1 MPGRVSRR
9 LRGPWRALLQ
19 RLFNRLERLRDDS
32 LAIGHGDPLASR
44 FAEFGAGSR
53 IASPRVALINPAS
66 VAIGSDVEIRSGIC
80 IEAYAPR
87 GQVVLRLGDRTVV
100 GHNVRLVAVNG
111 IHIGEDCGIGHGVTI
126 ADTIHD
132 WTEVMDGVPASRASF
147 VTGPPLRIE
156 SGAWIGNNSGLYR
169 GITSGARAIVAPG
182 SVVTRDVPP
191 ETMVSGNPARRVPY
205 PRTLSEAGLEALGA
219 SRGDEGTGVER

>member
-132 WTEVMDGVPASRASF
+132 WTEVMDGVPREIP
-147 VTGPPLRIE
+147 VDLWIPGCPPHPLTILDGLLRLLE
-156 SGAWIGNNSGLYR
+156 RLEQKLE
-169 GITSGARAIVAPG
+169 
-182 SVVTRDVPP
+182 TR
-191 ETMVSGNPARRVPY
+191 
-205 PRTLSEAGLEALGA
+205 
-219 SRGDEGTGVER
+219 